1 MYFSHFTFFT
11 VSCYTPVPKSL
22 VFFLHVFQ
30 YFSPY
35 FMSYH
40 VNFSFSTFVSFLAI
54 FKVQQCEFII
64 SLLVSF
70 LAKFQVLQCVCLI
83 LHIFQFSYQ
92 ILVLQ
97 CIFLMFHIFHCFLP
111 YSRSYSVHFSL
122 FTFFSVSCNIPDTVC
137 ISHFPRF
144 LVFFAIFQV
153 KQCLCLF
160 FHILKFSLHIPG
172 PTVCISYSSRFS
184 VFLAIF

>member
-54 FKVQQCEFII
+54 FKVQQCEFLI

-70 LAKFQVLQCVCLI
+70 LAIFQVLQCVCLI

-153 KQCLCLF
+153 KQCFCLI
-160 FHILKFSLHIPG
+160 FHIFKFSRHIPG
-172 PTVCISYSSRFS
+172 PTVCIFYSSHFS
-184 VFLAIF
+184 VFLSLF